1 MELFSLRH
9 LLWIGLAVLFAV
21 GCANM
26 RRWPPTGRAHAA
38 FRLAL
43 FALVLVNEL
52 GWFAYRHFAVGI
64 SLTDNLPLHL
74 CDLSVFVLFV
84 GLATGGRLWSELAY
98 YAGVVGA
105 LLAVCFPAISET
117 GSIRLIA
124 EIRYFLTHV
133 ALVGAGFYFTFGC
146 RYRPPARA
154 ILRSYIAVHLYAL
167 AITPLNLYLGTNYF
181 FTLSAPKQLAFIHA
195 YPHWLFLVAVSAIFL
210 TVFALMH
217 LPFAWQ
223 RRDGDRA
230 LLANRRGVP

>member
-1 MELFSLRH
+1 MELFSARH
-9 LLWIGLAVLFAV
+9 LFWIGMAALFAA

-52 GWFAYRHFAVGI
+52 GWFAYRHFVVGI
-64 SLTDNLPLHL
+64 PIADNLPLHL
-74 CDLSVFVLFV
+74 CDLSVFVLFA

-223 RRDGDRA
+223 RRDRDRA
-230 LLANRRGVP
+230 SAL

>member
-1 MELFSLRH
+1 MNSAGSP
-9 LLWIGLAVLFAV
+9 IGTLSA
-21 GCANM
+21 
-26 RRWPPTGRAHAA
+26 
-38 FRLAL
+38 
-43 FALVLVNEL
+43 
-52 GWFAYRHFAVGI
+52 GI
-64 SLTDNLPLHL
+64 PIADNLPLHL
-74 CDLSVFVLFV
+74 CDLSVFVLFA

-117 GSIRLIA
+117 GAIRLIA

-146 RYRPPARA
+146 RYCPSARA

-167 AITPLNLYLGTNYF
+167 VITPLNLYLGTNYF

-195 YPHWLFLVAVSAIFL
+195 YPHWLFLVVVSAIFL

-217 LPFAWQ
+217 LPFA
-223 RRDGDRA
+223 RP
-230 LLANRRGVP
+230 LANRRGD

>member
-1 MELFSLRH
+1 
-9 LLWIGLAVLFAV
+9 
-21 GCANM
+21 M
-26 RRWPPTGRAHAA
+26 RRWPPTGRAHAT

-52 GWFAYRHFAVGI
+52 GWFAYRHFVVGI
-64 SLTDNLPLHL
+64 PIADNLPLHL
-74 CDLSVFVLFV
+74 CDLSVFVLFA

-117 GSIRLIA
+117 GSIRPIA
-124 EIRYFLTHV
+124 ETRYFLTHI
-133 ALVGAGFYFTFGC
+133 ALVGAGVLFHLWGAATARRRGRFCVAISPFTST
-146 RYRPPARA
+146 PWP
-154 ILRSYIAVHLYAL
+154 LPRSTCISAP
-167 AITPLNLYLGTNYF
+167 IIF

-195 YPHWLFLVAVSAIFL
+195 YPHWLFLVVVSAIFL

-217 LPFAWQ
+217 LPFAWP

-230 LLANRRGVP
+230 SAG

>member
-1 MELFSLRH
+1 MELFSARH
-9 LLWIGLAVLFAV
+9 LLWIGVAVLFAA

-26 RRWPPTGRAHAA
+26 RRWPPDGRAHVA
-38 FRLAL
+38 FRTAL

-52 GWFAYRHFAVGI
+52 SWFAYRHFAVGI
-64 SLTDNLPLHL
+64 PITDNLPLHL
-74 CDLSVFVLFV
+74 CDLSVFVLFA

-117 GSIRLIA
+117 RIDPPHRRDSLFPDPCRFGRRGVLFI
-124 EIRYFLTHV
+124 
-133 ALVGAGFYFTFGC
+133 TFGC

-154 ILRSYIAVHLYAL
+154 ILRSYIAIHLYAL
-167 AITPLNLYLGTNYF
+167 AITPLNLYIGTNYF

-217 LPFAWQ
+217 LPFAWP

-230 LLANRRGVP
+230 SAG